1 MATKIQH
8 PKTANQKEYNRQIDR
23 IERFARK
30 YRIDVR
36 LPDAPKRVTQNRIDK
51 VSDLRGRKILEI
63 STVDVVDLI
72 PYGIEGAKA
81 QTMNAADFFDL
92 IVGNDVSFS
101 EGAKAFQSGTRYQQD
116 VAQNKGVVHEQQA
129 IDAFTE
135 NISQYRP
142 FFRDTMIDWRDKM
155 INRLGKK
162 AFVRIL
168 EDFESEFGGIGKAE
182 AYNLEKLA
190 IWLNKFAER
199 IDDPEIKQAALQ
211 EVEEMQSDQS
221 FSEAFDDYKKYRR
234 DYYKRRYQQK
244 KKAQQGV

>member
-1 MATKIQH
+1 MATKISH

-30 YRIDVR
+30 YHIDVH
-36 LPDAPKRVTQNRIDK
+36 LPDAPKRVTQNQIDK
-51 VSDLRGRKILEI
+51 VTDLRGKNILEI
-63 STVDVVDLI
+63 STVDVVDLT

-92 IVGNDVSFS
+92 VVGDDMTFS
-101 EGAKAFQSGTRYQQD
+101 EGAKTFKSGTRYQED
-116 VAQNKGVVHEQQA
+116 VAQHKGAVHEQQA
-129 IDAFTE
+129 IDSFTE

-142 FFRDTMIDWRDKM
+142 FFRDTMLDWRDKM
-155 INRLGKK
+155 IDRLGMK

-190 IWLNKFAER
+190 KWLNKFAER

-234 DYYKRRYQQK
+234 DYYKRRYRQK
-244 KKAQQGV
+244 KNV